1 VLPGRSIDIVYLTL
15 SNLQRWKI
23 LMRLGQRCRIEALVE
38 RMKLAAQEF
47 KPSNINLSDIV
58 FL

>member
-1 VLPGRSIDIVYLTL
+1 
-15 SNLQRWKI
+15 
-23 LMRLGQRCRIEALVE
+23 MRLGQRCRIEALVE